1 MFTSSVVACF
11 IIVRVS
17 LPTKKWRILR
27 TLPRGMSYNFSEA
40 VIRRGRGFEDSR

>member
-17 LPTKKWRILR
+17 LPTKKWRTLR

-40 VIRRGRGFEDSR
+40 AIRRGRGFEDSR